1 MTGLQ
6 GDTRDLTDIGAP
18 HPAERALPA
27 SEVETAIRRRGAQ
40 WIITGASLIVADII
54 GVLTTA
60 ILVDH
65 LDPVI
70 ALLICV
76 GAMLPLTAGGALL
89 TAGTIEWTQ
98 RPTRTL
104 IRAAMARAE
113 VNGETAEGTRQ
124 RVDGLTAEVGQL
136 RRQAEE
142 QHVTMAT
149 MAAALDMIASYL
161 PENQEI
167 HNWRGFSAAV
177 RERLATGADSQQW
190 NQGRLGLVKNDGP
203 QG

>member
-1 MTGLQ
+1 MTELP

-27 SEVETAIRRRGAQ
+27 REVETAIRHRGTQ
-40 WIITGASLIVADII
+40 WIISGASLIVADII
-54 GVLTTA
+54 AVLTTA
-60 ILVDH
+60 VLIDH

-113 VNGETAEGTRQ
+113 INGDTADGTREL
-124 RVDGLTAEVGQL
+124 VNQL
-136 RRQAEE
+136 I
-142 QHVTMAT
+142 V
-149 MAAALDMIASYL
+149 
-161 PENQEI
+161 
-167 HNWRGFSAAV
+167 AV
-177 RERLATGADSQQW
+177 ESTRERDDDRHRQLEDRLDRIDKAIAGLPDY
-190 NQGRLGLVKNDGP
+190 GRGVIDGVQMRAEALGD
-203 QG
+203 

>member
-1 MTGLQ
+1 MTELQ
-6 GDTRDLTDIGAP
+6 GDTRDLTDIGAR

-113 VNGETAEGTRQ
+113 TNGDTAEGTRAL
-124 RVDGLTAEVGQL
+124 VDDLIARLRQLEDHLDRIDKAIADLPDYGRGVIDGVQMRSEV
-136 RRQAEE
+136 
-142 QHVTMAT
+142 
-149 MAAALDMIASYL
+149 
-161 PENQEI
+161 
-167 HNWRGFSAAV
+167 
-177 RERLATGADSQQW
+177 
-190 NQGRLGLVKNDGP
+190 LGGD
-203 QG
+203 